1 MMAVMPQRS
10 KKISLQISAPN
21 FLIWEKKKKQNK
33 TKLYYKGSS
42 RAFFL
47 QSKEK

>member
-10 KKISLQISAPN
+10 KKISLQTSAPT
-21 FLIWEKKKKQNK
+21 FLIWGKK

-42 RAFFL
+42 HAFFL

>member
-1 MMAVMPQRS
+1 MMTVMPQRS
-10 KKISLQISAPN
+10 KKISLQTSAPT
-21 FLIWEKKKKQNK
+21 FLIWGKNK

>member
-1 MMAVMPQRS
+1 MMAVMPQRG
-10 KKISLQISAPN
+10 KKISLQTSAPT
-21 FLIWEKKKKQNK
+21 FLIWGKKKNK